1 MHSDRAR
8 RRARLALAAA
18 LLCCAGQARAAGEPV
33 PEPDLKA
40 AFVFNF
46 TVFTEWPQ
54 EVLAA
59 GEPIRVCASP
69 GAPLFAS
76 LARLAD
82 KVVNGHRL
90 ALRQAG
96 PGLAGASL
104 RSCHVLVLGSA
115 DRERWS
121 QLRRELAGAHVL
133 TVSDDSVISADG
145 AVIGMSVE
153 NQRIG
158 FDVDMGAAR
167 GARLTLSSKLLRL
180 ARSVQ

>member
-1 MHSDRAR
+1 MPSKPAQVL
-8 RRARLALAAA
+8 ARLALAAA
-18 LLCCAGQARAAGEPV
+18 LLGSPGRAPAAGEPV

-46 TVFTEWPQ
+46 AVFTEWPP
-54 EVLAA
+54 EALAA
-59 GEPIRVCASP
+59 GEPIRVCANP
-69 GAPLFAS
+69 VVPLFAA
-76 LARLAD
+76 LNRLAD

-90 ALRQAG
+90 AVREAG
-96 PGLAGASL
+96 PNP

-115 DRERWS
+115 DRDRWN
-121 QLRRELAGAHVL
+121 LIRRELAGAHVL
-133 TVSDDSVISADG
+133 TVSDDSVISAAG
-145 AVIGMSVE
+145 AVIGMSVD

-158 FDVDMGAAR
+158 FDVDIVAAR